1 VKGVKKKEKSVKKFI
16 KQFIIYKPKT
26 SNMSTYK
33 IDAAHSEITFK
44 VKHLMITNVT
54 GSFTKFDATM
64 ESAAADFSDAKIS
77 FEADVN
83 SISTNNADR
92 DGHLKSDDFFS
103 AEKFPTLNFKS
114 TSFKSNGGSDYTL
127 TGDLTIRDVTKSV
140 SFPVEYGGTATD
152 PYGQVKSGFEIAG
165 KFNRSDF
172 GLTWSAVTEAGGVM
186 VSDEVKLHLS
196 VQMIKQA

>member
-1 VKGVKKKEKSVKKFI
+1 
-16 KQFIIYKPKT
+16 
-26 SNMSTYK
+26 MSTYK
-33 IDAAHSEITFK
+33 IDGAHSEITFK

-77 FEADVN
+77 FEAEVN

-114 TSFKSNGGSDYTL
+114 TSFKNNGGSDYTL

-165 KFNRSDF
+165 KFNRSEF

-186 VSDEVKLHLS
+186 VSDEVKLNLS